1 MADRRNI
8 PAEREHYLDNS
19 ATTQVLPE
27 AAAEALRLMTVCYG
41 NPSSLH
47 TKGFLAKKEL
57 DAARA
62 IVARRLG
69 AGPEEIVFT
78 GGGTEANNLA
88 LLGAAQARRRLGN
101 RVVTTAVEHD
111 SVLRA
116 VGELEKQGFEV
127 VLLREPDDRDA
138 LEEAIDGNT
147 VLVSMMLV
155 NNETGAFLPVQ
166 AAARAIKRKNAPA
179 LLHTDCVQ
187 AFCKTD
193 FTPARLGADLCTVS
207 AHKVHGPKGVG
218 ALYIKKG
225 VRVLPQMHG
234 GGQERGMRS
243 GTESLPLIAAFAK
256 AVELAPK
263 PGAVL
268 PEMERLNHMLRDR
281 LADMPDMVVNAPVE
295 GLPYILNLSAVGV
308 RAETMLHFLAQ
319 RGVYVSAG
327 SACGKG
333 AKSHVLTALRL
344 PPERVESALRV
355 SFSRFST
362 EEDVAALVEGLRA
375 GLGSLARAR

>member
-8 PAEREHYLDNS
+8 PADREHYLDNS

>member
-8 PAEREHYLDNS
+8 PAGREHYLDNS